1 MYENEKLFNIEFDK
15 ILNEKYSFIKHL
27 NLNDKISYKSLN
39 VNNYKSITF
48 INKKELIDNGIIEF
62 NSYELNSCEFNS
74 CQLNEIKFIK
84 KGIHKLYLSRNY
96 NYLIK
101 LNDMEIIKY
110 IVNIN

>member
-27 NLNDKISYKSLN
+27 NLNDKISYKSFN
-39 VNNYKSITF
+39 ENNYKSITF
-48 INKKELIDNGIIEF
+48 ISKKELIDNGIIEF
-62 NSYELNSCEFNS
+62 NSYEFNS
-74 CQLNEIKFIK
+74 YQLNEIKFIK

>member
-39 VNNYKSITF
+39 ENNYKSITF
-48 INKKELIDNGIIEF
+48 ISKKELIDNGIIEF
-62 NSYELNSCEFNS
+62 NSYEFNS
-74 CQLNEIKFIK
+74 YQLNEIKFIK

>member
-15 ILNEKYSFIKHL
+15 ILNENYSFIKHL

-39 VNNYKSITF
+39 KNNYESITF
-48 INKKELIDNGIIEF
+48 ISKKELIDNGIIEF
-62 NSYELNSCEFNS
+62 NSYELNSYK
-74 CQLNEIKFIK
+74 LNEIKFIK